1 MKANEKDSQTLSDA
15 IDQVNEGMEAIVE
28 LYNNLED
35 DRPLIRFN
43 ANVMATL
50 EKAKEKYGD
59 DFVDEKIN
67 GMVKEMLGWLSLDDI
82 NETSEKGLG
91 NDS

>member
-43 ANVMATL
+43 ADVMAAL

-67 GMVKEMLGWLSLDDI
+67 SMVKEMLGWLSLDDI